1 MSSALPWIIKYRPR
15 TIEDVVNQEDAKNAF
30 LNWLENW
37 GKPGQKKAVLLHGP
51 AGCGKTSLVEAVAR
65 SKGYQLFEMNASDF
79 RRKSDIE
86 SIAKIA
92 AQTSGL
98 TSKRKIIL
106 LDEVD
111 GINARADEGGIEA
124 IIELINVSKNPI
136 VMTAN
141 NPYSKNLLPL
151 RQNVL
156 EIPMKRLSETHV
168 VTALKKIC
176 GAEKI
181 ECSDEALREI
191 AKRSEGDL
199 RSAINDLQAVAET
212 HGKVTLDLVKSLAT
226 YRDRQYAPYEALQRL
241 FNAKYVFQAKDALTS
256 TDLDY
261 DELFL
266 WLNEHIPTYY
276 EDPEEVARAYEAL
289 SRADVYYGRIKSRG
303 QWDLLSYMYDMM
315 GPGVAFARKVYKY
328 RFKPFK
334 APSRKKQLSET
345 KRSREVREALA
356 EHLATRLLTSKA
368 MVKAEV
374 IPYLQVIFKYNPRYA
389 ARIAKGYS
397 LSEEHINWLAG
408 SKSLEVIGYLKKGEK
423 AREKGRGG

>member
-1 MSSALPWIIKYRPR
+1 MSIALPWIIKYRPK
-15 TIEDVVNQEDAKNAF
+15 TIDDVVNQEEAKQAF
-30 LNWLENW
+30 LNWLDNW
-37 GKPGQKKAVLLHGP
+37 GKPGQKKAALLHGP

-65 SKGYQLFEMNASDF
+65 SRGYQLFEMNASDF

-86 SIAKIA
+86 GIARIA

-98 TSKRKIIL
+98 ASKRKIIL

-111 GINARADEGGIEA
+111 GINTKADEGGIEA
-124 IIELINVSKNPI
+124 IIELINVSRNPV

-156 EIPMKRLSETHV
+156 EIPMKRLTETNV
-168 VTALKKIC
+168 VAALKKIC
-176 GAEKI
+176 SAEKI
-181 ECSDEALREI
+181 ECNDEALREI

-199 RSAINDLQAVAET
+199 RSAINDLQAIAET
-212 HGKVTLDLVKSLAT
+212 YGRITLELVKSFVV
-226 YRDRQYAPYEALQRL
+226 YRDRQYAPYEALQKL
-241 FNAKYVFQAKDALTS
+241 FNAKYLFQARDALTS

-276 EDPEEVARAYEAL
+276 EDPEEVVRAYEAL
-289 SRADVYYGRIKSRG
+289 SRADVYYGRIIRRG

-328 RFKPFK
+328 RFKPFR
-334 APSRKKQLSET
+334 APVRKRQLSET
-345 KRSREVREALA
+345 RRSREVREALA
-356 EHLATRLLTSKA
+356 EHLASRLLASKA
-368 MVKAEV
+368 TVKAEV
-374 IPYLQVIFKYNPRYA
+374 IPYLQVIFKYNLRYA
-389 ARIAKGYS
+389 ARIARGYS

-408 SKSLEVIGYLKKGEK
+408 SKASEVIGYMKRGEK
-423 AREKGRGG
+423 ARERRREG